1 MGAGQGLARCL
12 VRVNA
17 AKAKDLCLVPGS
29 HIMERK
35 EQANSYRLLSVLH
48 TCTVVTPPYPY
59 TQTNVKQM
67 LLTEIKLVKS
77 SINALYI
84 KNSRKLPICVYVDTF
99 KFNKTCLAFIT
110 LRG

>member
-1 MGAGQGLARCL
+1 M
-12 VRVNA
+12 RVKA
-17 AKAKDLCLVPGS
+17 AKAKDLRLVPGS
-29 HIMERK
+29 HIMEGK
-35 EQANSYRLLSVLH
+35 EQSKSYRLLSVLHLH
-48 TCTVVTPPYPY
+48 TCTVVTPPYLY

-67 LLTEIKLVKS
+67 LLTEIKSVKS
-77 SINALYI
+77 SINTLYI